1 MKIRRL
7 IGVLS
12 ATVALAA
19 PTLFVAGTAGAA
31 PGGSVQ
37 RYQMETLTF
46 NVALTTGRVW
56 THTFTA
62 QLNPCNGMFSGTG
75 GNTTPNNQ
83 RYETI
88 TGTYFGGNLS
98 YTATQY
104 YGTTPDSLPQGTWST
119 DSPVSISGGV
129 GKGTASSTDFGFGS
143 SLIQVTG
150 LSEAPI
156 TSYVN
161 HGAFVSQN
169 PGAASGMSCLGR
181 PIQSMP

>member
-7 IGVLS
+7 IGVLG

-46 NVALTTGRVW
+46 NVALTTYKVFD
-56 THTFTA
+56 HTFTA
-62 QLNPCNGMFSGTG
+62 QLNPCNGSFSGIGQNLTS
-75 GNTTPNNQ
+75 P

-88 TGTYFGGNLS
+88 IGTYFGGDLS
-98 YTATQY
+98 YTAVQY
-104 YGTTPDSLPQGTWST
+104 YGADESSGPQGTWST
-119 DSPVSISGGV
+119 DSPVSISSGV
-129 GKGTASSTDFGFGS
+129 GNGFASSTDFGFGPS
-143 SLIQVTG
+143 VIQVTG
-150 LSEAPI
+150 LSETPI